1 MGINANITNEAN
13 VDYQYNTYADA
24 ILDLGIFQSGDIIFV
39 NETTG
44 IWLLGTQKQAGA
56 YLFNGVSLE
65 YVSQSL
71 KDQIVSVQSALVDK
85 ENVSNKVTT
94 IVGNE
99 TNSTLYAS
107 LVSILNYFSSTKVK
121 ELALTPLGFGEFWQS
136 NLFVGGTPT
145 GNLTGTAISGGS
157 LGGIYAGE
165 GATNSYYPNGVV
177 VASSTTANSGYR
189 IQTPNLASNYFGKK
203 SKVNQIV
210 FMLPTAVLTT
220 RQVKGGFLNQI
231 LNITTQTNACYWQ
244 IDNNILSFRSAKAG
258 GVSVV
263 SPTTFT
269 LTRGVQYLAQIE
281 VDDLG
286 TVATLTIYTAL
297 SPTVAV
303 HTDVINTANALP
315 NLTSTTFG
323 EMVIATNTATA
334 TAFLIFIYVFNR
346 GTKQGFLKNG

>member
-24 ILDLGIFQSGDIIFV
+24 ILDLGIFQSGEIIFV

-94 IVGNE
+94 IAGNE

-136 NLFVGGTPT
+136 NLLVGGTPS
-145 GNLTGTAISGGS
+145 GNLTGTAISGGA
-157 LGGIYAGE
+157 LGNNVNEGI
-165 GATNSYYPNGVV
+165 TNSYYPNGIVV
-177 VASSTTANSGYR
+177 QSSATANSGYR
-189 IQTPNLASNYFGKK
+189 VQTPILFTNYFGKK
-203 SKVNQIV
+203 SRVNQIV
-210 FMLPTAVLTT
+210 FMLPNTVVTT
-220 RQVKGGFLNQI
+220 LQVKGGFLNQI
-231 LNITTQTNACYWQ
+231 LNVTTQTNACYWQ
-244 IDNNILSFRSAKAG
+244 IDNNILSFMSAKAG

-303 HTDVINTANALP
+303 HTAVINTANALP

-334 TAFLIFIYVFNR
+334 SVFLIYLYQINR